1 MALPIL
7 ETPTYELTLPSSS
20 KKIKYRPFLVKEHK
34 VLLTLSEA
42 SEDEVSRMVK
52 ELVNACTFGKL
63 QVSKLPHFDIEF
75 IFLHLRAKSISEMV
89 EVIINCECGN
99 KIETSYNIEDVK
111 IEKEPG
117 HSNIIQLTN
126 NYSIEMNYPVFDDVV
141 SVIST
146 SKTDDIVD
154 LIAHS
159 IKGVYSEDEY
169 FEAQDQTE
177 QELKDFVE
185 SFTKSQFEQL
195 EKFFTTSPK
204 VVQTIE
210 SDCGECGKH
219 NITKLTGLQ
228 NFFV

>member
-7 ETPTYELTLPSSS
+7 ETPTYELTLPSNG

-34 VLLTLSEA
+34 VLLTLAEA
-42 SEDEVSRMVK
+42 SEDEVSRMVRD
-52 ELVNACTFGKL
+52 LVDACTFGKL
-63 QVSKLPHFDIEF
+63 QVSKLPHFDIEY
-75 IFLHLRAKSISEMV
+75 IFLHLRAKSISETV

-111 IEKEPG
+111 IEKELG
-117 HSNIIQLTN
+117 HSNIIPLTPS
-126 NYSIEMNYPVFDDVV
+126 YSIEMNYPVFDDVV
-141 SVIST
+141 NVIS
-146 SKTDDIVD
+146 SEKTDDIVD

-159 IKGVYSEDEY
+159 IKGVYSNDEY

-177 QELKDFVE
+177 QELRDFVE
-185 SFTKSQFEQL
+185 SFTKSQFELL

-210 SDCGECGKH
+210 SDCTECGKH
-219 NITKLTGLQ
+219 NVTKLTGLQ

>member
-7 ETPTYELTLPSSS
+7 ETPTYELTLPSNG

-34 VLLTLSEA
+34 VLLTLAEA
-42 SEDEVSRMVK
+42 SEDEVSRMVRD
-52 ELVNACTFGKL
+52 LVDACTFGKL
-63 QVSKLPHFDIEF
+63 QVSKLPHFDIEY
-75 IFLHLRAKSISEMV
+75 IFLLLRAKSISETV
-89 EVIINCECGN
+89 EVVINCECGN

-117 HSNIIQLTN
+117 HSNIIPLTA

-141 SVIST
+141 NVIS
-146 SKTDDIVD
+146 SEKTDDIVD

-159 IKGVYSEDEY
+159 IKGVYSDNEY

-177 QELKDFVE
+177 QELRDFVE
-185 SFTKSQFEQL
+185 SFTKSQFELL

-210 SDCGECGKH
+210 SDCTECGKH
-219 NITKLTGLQ
+219 NVTKLTGLQ

>member
-7 ETPTYELTLPSSS
+7 ETPTYELILPSNN

-63 QVSKLPHFDIEF
+63 QVSKLPHFDIEY

-117 HSNIIQLTN
+117 HSNIIHLTG

-146 SKTDDIVD
+146 DKTDDIVD
-154 LIAHS
+154 LVAHS
-159 IKGVYSEDEY
+159 IKGVYSDNEY

-185 SFTKSQFEQL
+185 SFTKSQFEQV

-210 SDCGECGKH
+210 SDCTECGKH
-219 NITKLTGLQ
+219 NVTKLTGLQ

>member
-7 ETPTYELTLPSSS
+7 ETPTYELILPSNN

-63 QVSKLPHFDIEF
+63 QVSKLPHFDIEY

-89 EVIINCECGN
+89 EVIVNCECGN

-117 HSNIIQLTN
+117 HSNIIHLTG

-146 SKTDDIVD
+146 DKTDDIVD
-154 LIAHS
+154 LVAHS
-159 IKGVYSEDEY
+159 IKGVYSDNEY

-185 SFTKSQFEQL
+185 SFTKSQFEQV

-210 SDCGECGKH
+210 SDCTECGKH
-219 NITKLTGLQ
+219 NVTKLTGLQ

>member
-7 ETPTYELTLPSSS
+7 ETPTYELILPSNN

-63 QVSKLPHFDIEF
+63 QVSKLPHFDIEY

-111 IEKEPG
+111 IEKEAG
-117 HSNIIQLTN
+117 HSNIIHLTG

-146 SKTDDIVD
+146 DKTDDIVD
-154 LIAHS
+154 LVAHS
-159 IKGVYSEDEY
+159 IKGVYSDNEY

-185 SFTKSQFEQL
+185 SFTKSQFEQI

-210 SDCGECGKH
+210 SDCTECGKH
-219 NITKLTGLQ
+219 NVTKLTGLQ

>member
-7 ETPTYELTLPSSS
+7 ETPTYELTLPSNN

-63 QVSKLPHFDIEF
+63 QVNKLPHFDIEY

-89 EVIINCECGN
+89 EVIVNCDCGN

-141 SVIST
+141 NVIGT
-146 SKTDDIVD
+146 DKTDDIVS
-154 LIAHS
+154 LVAHS
-159 IKGVYSEDEY
+159 IKGVYSNDEY

-177 QELKDFVE
+177 QELKEFVE

-195 EKFFTTSPK
+195 EKFFTSSPK

-210 SDCGECGKH
+210 SDCSKCGKH
-219 NITKLTGLQ
+219 NVSKLTGLQ

>member
-7 ETPTYELTLPSSS
+7 DTPTYELTLPSNG
-20 KKIKYRPFLVKEHK
+20 KQIKYRPFLVKEHK
-34 VLLTLSEA
+34 VLLTLTEA

-63 QVSKLPHFDIEF
+63 QVNKLPHFDIEY

-89 EVIINCECGN
+89 DVIVNCECGN

-117 HSNIIQLTN
+117 HSNIIALTG

-141 SVIST
+141 NVIST
-146 SKTDDIVD
+146 ENTDDIVK

-159 IKGVYSEDEY
+159 IKGVYTDDEY
-169 FEAQDQTE
+169 YDAQDQTE
-177 QELKDFVE
+177 EELREFVE
-185 SFTKSQFEQL
+185 SFTKSQFERI

-210 SDCGECGKH
+210 SDCKECGKH
-219 NITKLTGLQ
+219 NVTKLTGLQ